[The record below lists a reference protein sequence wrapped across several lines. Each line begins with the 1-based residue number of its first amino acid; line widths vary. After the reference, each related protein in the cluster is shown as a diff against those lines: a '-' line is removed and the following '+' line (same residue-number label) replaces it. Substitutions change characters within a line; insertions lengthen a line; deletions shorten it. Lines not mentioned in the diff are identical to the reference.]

1 MANINTVSLT
11 GRLVRDV
18 ELRATANGMSVA
30 NVAIAVSDY
39 KDNTSFIDLVFFS
52 KTAEI
57 ASEYLSK
64 GSHIGI
70 TGRLQQRSWED
81 KAGSKR
87 STIEVVVNELELPP
101 KSAGTPPTDSEETV
115 LLDIDDL
122 SEIPFN

>member
-11 GRLVRDV
+11 GRLVRGV

-81 KAGSKR
+81 KEGNKR

-101 KSAGTPPTDSEETV
+101 KSAGTPQEDTGDSV
-115 LLDIDDL
+115 LLDIDDT
-122 SEIPFN
+122 SGVPF